1 MTSKVKEYPKEMLL
15 DMYKMMLSIR
25 AFESK
30 AAECFTKGMLAG
42 NIHLC
47 IGQEAVPT
55 GACFALEPEDYMT
68 STHRGHGHCIAKG
81 AALDKMLAVSRYMRE
96 HFSLKLRLNT
106 NGLSDLIHKR
116 PTAEEICSAVDAV
129 SISLNMPDA
138 KSYCETVRPAYGEAA
153 FDAMLKFA
161 SDCKAYTDQVRFSVV
176 DIIGEEN
183 VRKCQELSDSLG
195 IVLRVRQYEG

>member
-1 MTSKVKEYPKEMLL
+1 MTDIVYRYNQQAYFNLTNKCPCRCTFCIRNNGDSVGEANNLWFEKEPTLEE
-15 DMYKMMLSIR
+15 IFAAIE
-25 AFESK
+25 AFDFSGCE
-30 AAECFTKGMLAG
+30 
-42 NIHLC
+42 
-47 IGQEAVPT
+47 EAVFCGYGEPT
-55 GACFALEPEDYMT
+55 M
-68 STHRGHGHCIAKG
+68 
-81 AALDKMLAVSRYMRE
+81 ALDKMLAVSRYMRE

>member
-1 MTSKVKEYPKEMLL
+1 MTDIVYRYNQQAYFNLTNKCPCRCTFCIRNNGDSVGEANNLWFEKEPTLEE
-15 DMYKMMLSIR
+15 IFAAIE
-25 AFESK
+25 AFDFSGCE
-30 AAECFTKGMLAG
+30 
-42 NIHLC
+42 
-47 IGQEAVPT
+47 EAVFCGYGEPT
-55 GACFALEPEDYMT
+55 M
-68 STHRGHGHCIAKG
+68 
-81 AALDKMLAVSRYMRE
+81 ALDKMLAVSRYMRE

-195 IVLRVRQYEG
+195 IVLRVREYEG